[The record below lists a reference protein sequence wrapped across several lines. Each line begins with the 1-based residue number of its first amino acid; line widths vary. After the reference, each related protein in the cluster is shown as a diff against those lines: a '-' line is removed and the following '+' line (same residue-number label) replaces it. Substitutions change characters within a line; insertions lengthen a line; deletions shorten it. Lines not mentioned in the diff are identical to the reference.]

1 MSKIIKIH
9 EPSSSKLEQL
19 MTAIE
24 GTCSIDE
31 REKARK
37 IFKLYLDGRAEI
49 NEK

>member
-9 EPSSSKLEQL
+9 EPNFSKLEQL

-24 GTCSIDE
+24 GTCSIE
-31 REKARK
+31 EKAKARK

-49 NEK
+49 NKK